1 MSNLTYYNERKRK
14 KITFINI
21 SNRKDTAVRMD
32 KLENRLRMKLYDKQY
47 IEYEI
52 INNEVAMCDII
63 TDYNVLVKNVMRK
76 KVNFNNNYK
85 QIDTKT
91 IKY

>member
-1 MSNLTYYNERKRK
+1 MSNLIYYNERKRK

-52 INNEVAMCDII
+52 INNEVEMCDII